1 MTKEFNVESHVTVK
15 PPSVTAH
22 ATLTYDESLVQIR
35 ENLAETERVL
45 DESQKNKEAIDA
57 WLNRRAS
64 HQ

>member
-15 PPSVTAH
+15 PPNVTAH

-64 HQ
+64 DQ